1 MNKTFCSGKKSSYFT
16 YLIALATLL
25 KVVPFGDSKERR
37 PDFDID
43 SQDGGDADH
52 DHDVEDHDDHLDDD
66 DDANDDGDEDHGI

>member
-1 MNKTFCSGKKSSYFT
+1 M
-16 YLIALATLL
+16 
-25 KVVPFGDSKERR
+25 VPFGDSKDRR
-37 PDFDID
+37 PDFYID